1 MDGLL
6 QFLMTYGSW
15 LILAWVFLDLTVVPI
30 PSEIVLLVAGS
41 LAASGRLGLGRI
53 ILAAVLGALTADHVW
68 FYFGRR
74 QGGPAVH
81 LVCRLTGRS
90 SQCQEKT
97 LAFFS
102 RFGPLSLLLAKFLPG
117 LRVVIPSL
125 AGASRVPYPTF
136 LGAGGMGTAVWAVAV
151 PSLGYALAGQVG
163 AMVGALQSLHGAA
176 RWAIVC
182 IALGA
187 LMAGHMYVRRPRL
200 GKAGVIADR
209 AAEPFA
215 GTACQRGTEKSN
227 GGMPG
232 EH

>member
-1 MDGLL
+1 MDVVLG
-6 QFLMTYGSW
+6 FLTTYGSW
-15 LILAWVFLDLTVVPI
+15 LVLSWVFLDLTVVPI

-53 ILAAVLGALTADHVW
+53 ILAAVLGALTADHLW

-81 LVCRLTGRS
+81 LMCRLTGRS

-102 RFGPLSLLLAKFLPG
+102 RFGLLSLLLAKFLPG
-117 LRVVIPSL
+117 LRVVIPSM
-125 AGASRVPYPTF
+125 AGASWVPYPTF

-151 PSLGYALAGQVG
+151 PSLGYAFAGQVG

-176 RWAIVC
+176 RWAIVG

-200 GKAGVIADR
+200 TQGGAIEDR
-209 AAEPFA
+209 TAEPFP
-215 GTACQRGTEKSN
+215 GTACHQKMERD
-227 GGMPG
+227 
-232 EH
+232 

>member
-1 MDGLL
+1 MSGPLELL
-6 QFLMTYGSW
+6 SSYGACIV
-15 LILAWVFLDLTVVPI
+15 LGWVFLDLTVVPI

-53 ILAAVLGALTADHVW
+53 ILAAVLGALTADHLW

-81 LVCRLTGRS
+81 LLCRLTGRA

-136 LGAGGMGTAVWAVAV
+136 LGAGGMGTAVWAVSV
-151 PSLGYALAGQVG
+151 PSLGYVFAGQVG
-163 AMVGALQSLHGAA
+163 AMLGALQSLHGAA
-176 RWAIVC
+176 RWALVC

-187 LMAGHMYVRRPRL
+187 LAAGHMYARRPRL
-200 GKAGVIADR
+200 GTGGAIADR

-215 GTACQRGTEKSN
+215 GTACQRATEKLN